1 MSNFHPQTEMQLKE
15 ELYEIYYSITQ
26 ILNIS
31 RTETET
37 QEMIDKIQ
45 QSDPFQIL
53 NYIRELISIL
63 TKTTTVKII
72 NQPDN
77 FDNEE
82 RRMYENTLRK
92 YESDIRYLIQK
103 NYEYKF
109 QMEVVQNSLDE
120 YAKIEEEYEE
130 MKTKFKYENGKF
142 LQNERKDNE
151 IIILRAEN
159 TNLKKIIDK
168 LESKESSLI
177 EKLKQ
182 QQTTIKKL
190 TIKNENIYKQ
200 LADAEKEI
208 SLFSNMTSH
217 DKLSSISPNQNMN
230 MTNKSSR
237 NAQLKAFTLK
247 KLKAQALKTNNHLL
261 KHRNNSLNML
271 LETQKADL
279 FTKYFTNKQ
288 YSTNS
293 SKKCSIESHLM
304 SNYNPGISHK
314 NLKPKK
320 MPFQIINSTKNLSS
334 RNSNSTKQL
343 SKEKKILLSHNRNSS
358 SSNNAGLIKP
368 SASFG

>member
-77 FDNEE
+77 FDNDE

-314 NLKPKK
+314 NLKFKK

>member
-1 MSNFHPQTEMQLKE
+1 MSNLHPQTEMKLKE
-15 ELYEIYYSITQ
+15 ELYEIYYLITQ

-31 RTETET
+31 RIESET

-63 TKTTTVKII
+63 AKTTTVKPI
-72 NQPDN
+72 NEPN
-77 FDNEE
+77 TFMNEE

-109 QMEVVQNSLDE
+109 QMEVVQCSLDE

-130 MKTKFKYENGKF
+130 MKTKFKYENGNF

-168 LESKESSLI
+168 LEGKESTLI
-177 EKLKQ
+177 EKLKE

-200 LADAEKEI
+200 LAEAEKEI
-208 SLFSNMTSH
+208 SLFSNISSN
-217 DKLSSISPNQNMN
+217 DKLNSLSPNQKLN
-230 MTNKSSR
+230 MTHKSS
-237 NAQLKAFTLK
+237 QEDQFKAFTLK
-247 KLKAQALKTNNHLL
+247 KLKAQVIKKNNHLL

-271 LETQKADL
+271 LDTQKAEL

-288 YSTNS
+288 YSSNS

-304 SNYNPGISHK
+304 SNYNPGTSHK
-314 NLKPKK
+314 NLKFKK
-320 MPFQIINSTKNLSS
+320 MPFQMISNTKNLLS

-343 SKEKKILLSHNRNSS
+343 SKEKKILLANTRNS
-358 SSNNAGLIKP
+358 NNTGMIKP

>member
-1 MSNFHPQTEMQLKE
+1 MSNLHPQTEMQLKE

-53 NYIRELISIL
+53 NYIRELINIL

-130 MKTKFKYENGKF
+130 MKEKFKYEKGKF

-168 LESKESSLI
+168 LEGKESSLI

-200 LADAEKEI
+200 LADAEKEL
-208 SLFSNMTSH
+208 SLLSNMTSH
-217 DKLSSISPNQNMN
+217 DKLSTISPNKNMN
-230 MTNKSSR
+230 LTNKSSR
-237 NAQLKAFTLK
+237 EDKIKAFTLK
-247 KLKAQALKTNNHLL
+247 KLKAQVIKKNNHLL

-271 LETQKADL
+271 VDTQKADL

-304 SNYNPGISHK
+304 SNYNPGTSHK
-314 NLKPKK
+314 NLKFKK
-320 MPFQIINSTKNLSS
+320 MPFQMISNTKNLSS

-343 SKEKKILLSHNRNSS
+343 SNEKKFLLSHNRNSNNS
-358 SSNNAGLIKP
+358 NAGLIKP